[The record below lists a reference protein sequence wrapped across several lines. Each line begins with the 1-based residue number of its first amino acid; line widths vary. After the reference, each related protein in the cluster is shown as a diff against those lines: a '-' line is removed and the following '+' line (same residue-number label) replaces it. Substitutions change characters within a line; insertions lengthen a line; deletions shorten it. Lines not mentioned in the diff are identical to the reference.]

1 MRYVISKADSIGLD
15 TLFVVL
21 FLAVEYSRAGEFIS
35 IDAGMMAV
43 TLMMAL
49 VLPYFLPSAERSGT
63 SFTKWI
69 ALRGTVLACGLA
81 AGLLLPGSMRYL
93 PMSFLIVAGI
103 CSCFVQF
110 YSLMKLRLA
119 D

>member
-21 FLAVEYSRAGEFIS
+21 FLAAEYARAGELLS
-35 IDAGMMAV
+35 IDAGLMAA
-43 TLMMAL
+43 TLLMAL
-49 VLPYFLPSAERSGT
+49 VLPYFLPSAERAET
-63 SFTKWI
+63 SFVKWI
-69 ALRGTVLACGLA
+69 VLRGSVLACGIA

-103 CSCFVQF
+103 CSCFVQL